1 MIYPPIAELVKR
13 TKTRYSLAILTARRA
28 RQLGAQSEGEY
39 AGKFD
44 EAILKAIDEIND
56 GKVGSRPK
64 NYYFD
69 YVNAINE
76 QAETSDIIEE
86 QAEEAD
92 SSDAAPADDNGEQ

>member
-56 GKVGSRPK
+56 GKVSSRPK

-69 YVNAINE
+69 YVNSVTDDALEMDKEENA
-76 QAETSDIIEE
+76 QDADET
-86 QAEEAD
+86 EA
-92 SSDAAPADDNGEQ
+92 

>member
-28 RQLGAQSEGEY
+28 RQLGAESEGEY
-39 AGKFD
+39 SGKFD

-56 GKVGSRPK
+56 GKVTSRPK

-69 YVNAINE
+69 YVNSVN
-76 QAETSDIIEE
+76 SDALEIDNTEIEE
-86 QAEEAD
+86 IEAAENETAD
-92 SSDAAPADDNGEQ
+92 EGDEQ

>member
-1 MIYPPIAELVKR
+1 MIYPPIAELVKK

-28 RQLGAQSEGEY
+28 RQLGAESEGEY

-56 GKVGSRPK
+56 GKVSSRPK

-69 YVNAINE
+69 YVNSANE
-76 QAETSDIIEE
+76 ASLEAQEVEKTEET
-86 QAEEAD
+86 EEAE
-92 SSDAAPADDNGEQ
+92 AEQ

>member
-1 MIYPPIAELVKR
+1 MIYPPIADLVEK
-13 TKTRYSLAILTARRA
+13 THTRYSLAIITARRA
-28 RQLGAQSEGEY
+28 RQLGASDGEY

-69 YVNAINE
+69 CMNGNSQVC
-76 QAETSDIIEE
+76 DVIEE
-86 QAEEAD
+86 TAEENTQAEEAD
-92 SSDAAPADDNGEQ
+92 EADGEE